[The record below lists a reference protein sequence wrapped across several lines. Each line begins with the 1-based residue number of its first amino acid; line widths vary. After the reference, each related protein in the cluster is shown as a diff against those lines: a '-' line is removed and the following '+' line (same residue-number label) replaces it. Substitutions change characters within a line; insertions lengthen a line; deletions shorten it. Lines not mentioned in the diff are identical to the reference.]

1 MENTLGGQ
9 PQQSVFTLDGKV
21 KELDPNAS
29 YLIDFSKLTSVNDL
43 VLILSAMGITFH
55 GQHPHI
61 ELIKPFLNLD
71 HPINL
76 NGNMQRVQEPN
87 APQAKEMTLPKLKVL
102 KKD

>member
-1 MENTLGGQ
+1 MENTQGEK
-9 PQQSVFTLDGKV
+9 SIFTLDGV
-21 KELDPNAS
+21 TKELDPNAS

-61 ELIKPFLNLD
+61 ELIKPFLNLE
-71 HPINL
+71 HPIDL
-76 NGNMQRVQEPN
+76 NGNMQRQA
-87 APQAKEMTLPKLKVL
+87 APKAEVKEMVLPKLKAI

>member
-1 MENTLGGQ
+1 MENTQG
-9 PQQSVFTLDGKV
+9 QQSVFTLDGV
-21 KELDPNAS
+21 TKELDPNAS

-76 NGNMQRVQEPN
+76 NGNMQRVEQ
-87 APQAKEMTLPKLKVL
+87 APKAKDLSLPKLKVL
-102 KKD
+102 KKED

>member
-1 MENTLGGQ
+1 MENTQGEK
-9 PQQSVFTLDGKV
+9 SIFTLDGAKR
-21 KELDPNAS
+21 ELDPNAS

-61 ELIKPFLNLD
+61 ELIKPFLNLE
-71 HPINL
+71 HPIDL
-76 NGNMQRVQEPN
+76 NGNMQRVQE
-87 APQAKEMTLPKLKVL
+87 APKAKEMVLPKLKAI